1 MRVVLF
7 RWGLLL
13 GLLLSVAAMQPARA
27 QINVDVKTFLEADG
41 VHPGGTLRAALRVTL
56 PKGYHVNS
64 DTPLEPYLIPTKVTF
79 ELPDEIALREVVYP
93 EAINLDQAG
102 AAKPLAVFEETFVM
116 GVSLDVSDSAGI
128 GDHVLQATVHYQ
140 ACDEK
145 ACYMPAK
152 KEAPVAI
159 SILDSE
165 QTITHKHADV
175 FDSISFSGEKTTE
188 IDQIE
193 PVATSLPVAEEDN
206 VLALLDE
213 FTILRTFE
221 GFLYEEEFLA
231 HVDAAEA
238 GAPREGLL
246 EGKGP
251 VAVVATI
258 LLFGLALNLTP
269 CVLPMVPINLAIIGA
284 GAQGGSRTRG
294 FALGGTY
301 GLAMALVYGVLGL
314 IAVLTAGTF
323 GTLNSSWW
331 FNVGIAALF
340 VVLALA
346 MFDVIAIDFSKLQ
359 SKLNLGGKGKG
370 KGSFL
375 LAFGMGIVAA
385 LLAGACVAPIVIA
398 VIVQA
403 STLYAQGEKLAL
415 LLPFLLGLG
424 MALPWPFAGG
434 GLSFLPKPGAWMVR
448 VKQAFGVV
456 ILMFAAYY
464 GHLGYS
470 ILSANSVDRGAHK
483 EGWYTTMTEGLQTA
497 QETGQLV
504 FVDMWA
510 EWCTNCKAMD
520 NSTFNQPEVIRRL
533 DDYVKIEHQAE
544 VLTISPHKEI
554 LKRFKGLGLPTYA
567 ILKPKSAD
575 AK

>member
-1 MRVVLF
+1 MRVVSF
-7 RWGLLL
+7 RRALVL
-13 GLLLSVAAMQPARA
+13 GLLLAVAAVQPALA
-27 QINVDVKTFLEADG
+27 QIDVGIKTFVEADG
-41 VHPGGTLRAALRVTL
+41 VHPGHTLKAALRVTL

-64 DTPLEPYLIPTKVTF
+64 NTPLDKYLIPTKVTF
-79 ELPDEIALREVVYP
+79 ELPQGIALRELVYP
-93 EAINLDQAG
+93 EAINLEQAG
-102 AAKPLAVFEETFVM
+102 AANPLAVFEETFVV
-116 GVSLDVSDSAGI
+116 GVAFDVSDSAEV
-128 GDHVLQATVHYQ
+128 GDQVLQATLDYQ

-145 ACYMPAK
+145 ACYMPTK
-152 KEAPVAI
+152 MRKELAI
-159 SILDSE
+159 RVVDPG
-165 QTITHKHADV
+165 QPITPRHADV
-175 FDSISFSGEKTTE
+175 FDSIAFSGELTTE
-188 IDQIE
+188 QLPTKLVTE
-193 PVATSLPVAEEDN
+193 SLPAAEEGD
-206 VLALLDE
+206 VLALLDD
-213 FTILRTFE
+213 FTILRTFG
-221 GFLYEEEFLA
+221 GFMLADEFLM

-238 GAPREGLL
+238 GVPDEGML

-251 VAVVATI
+251 IALVAFI
-258 LLFGLALNLTP
+258 LLGGLALNLTP

-284 GAQGGSRTRG
+284 GAQGGSRARG

-301 GLAMALVYGVLGL
+301 GLAMALVYGVIGL
-314 IAVLTAGTF
+314 IVILTAGSF

-359 SKLNLGGKGKG
+359 SKFNLGGKGKG
-370 KGSFL
+370 SFI

-403 STLYAQGEKLAL
+403 STLYAQGDKLAL

-448 VKQAFGVV
+448 VKQGFGVV
-456 ILMFAAYY
+456 ILLFAAYY

-470 ILSANSVDRGAHK
+470 ILSADSVDRGAHK
-483 EGWYTTMTEGLQTA
+483 EGWYPTMTEGLQIA
-497 QETGQLV
+497 QESGQLV

-510 EWCTNCKAMD
+510 LWCTNCKAMD
-520 NSTFNQPEVIRRL
+520 SRTFNQPEVIARL
-533 DDYVKIEHQAE
+533 DEYVKIEYQAE
-544 VLTISPHKEI
+544 VLEASPNKEM
-554 LKRFKGLGLPTYA
+554 LEKFKQIGLPTYA